1 MVLISYS
8 LWAFEN
14 SGGGAPACWASRGR
28 RSRSR
33 PFTLGLLQYALEV
46 DAGQAGEP
54 EDVVLHD
61 HVLQGIGVVWLVMI
75 SVAVFGERLPVR

>member
-14 SGGGAPACWASRGR
+14 RCNPPIGVCNPPMGGVPWTAISIA
-28 RSRSR
+28 

-46 DAGQAGEP
+46 DSGNAGEP

-61 HVLQGIGVVWLVMI
+61 HVLQAMGVVWLVVI
-75 SVAVFGERLPVR
+75 SVAVFG